1 VDEFDLIDQRK
12 RLRPS
17 ENRVALKWWDRR
29 RRAMVIGLDC
39 AEPELVFDRWLDR
52 LPNIRSLIQQGAYGR
67 LRSCDPPITVPAWAV
82 MTSSKKPGTLGVYGF
97 RNRADHSYDKHVIAN
112 STAIKVDR
120 VWDILSRHGKKV
132 ILVGIPQT
140 FPPRAVNGILV
151 GDFLTPDIQA
161 DYTYPS
167 EFKHEIAKVV
177 GEYLLDVRE
186 FRSDKKEAILKEIF
200 EMTRKRFALAR
211 YLLAEKEW
219 DYFMM
224 VEIGVDRIQ
233 HAFWAYMDKTHRN
246 YCPGHPFENAI
257 VDYYQFVDAQI
268 GELLKLADKDTTVFI
283 VSDHGAQKMEG
294 SICVNEWLV
303 REGYLVLHEMPTT
316 PTPFARLK
324 VDWSKTKAWGDGGYY
339 SRIFLNVRG
348 REPQGIVDRAEYEN
362 LRSELTAKI
371 EAIPDPEG
379 KPIGTRVL
387 RPEDLYKFR
396 NGVAPDL
403 MVYFGN
409 LAWRSAGTMGRG
421 SIYTFENDTGPDDAN
436 HGQDGIF
443 IVRPTT
449 SKSGQKLEGLEIQDV
464 APTVLKVLDV
474 PIPEDMEGK
483 VISDAC

>member
-1 VDEFDLIDQRK
+1 
-12 RLRPS
+12 
-17 ENRVALKWWDRR
+17 VAFNFWNRR
-29 RRAMVIGLDC
+29 RRRVMVIGLDC
-39 AEPELVFDRWLDR
+39 AEPVLVFERWLDR
-52 LPNIRSLIQQGAYGR
+52 LPNIRSVLQQGVYGP

-120 VWDILSRHGKKV
+120 VWDILSRLDKQV

-140 FPPRAVNGILV
+140 FPPVPVNGILV
-151 GDFLTPDIQA
+151 ADFLTPDIKT

-167 EFKHEIAKVV
+167 EFKNEIAEVV

-186 FRSDKKEAILKEIF
+186 FRSDKKDAILKEIF

-219 DYFMM
+219 DFFMM

-246 YCPGHPFENAI
+246 YCPGNPYENAI
-257 VDYYQFVDAQI
+257 FDYYQFVDTQI
-268 GELLKLADKDTTVFI
+268 GELLKLADKNTTVFI

-294 SICVNEWLV
+294 SICINEWLI
-303 REGYLVLHEMPTT
+303 REGYLSLLETPTS
-316 PTPFARLK
+316 PTPFPKLK
-324 VDWSKTKAWGDGGYY
+324 IDWSKTKAWGDGGYY

-348 REPQGIVDRAEYEN
+348 REPQGIVELADYEN
-362 LRSELTAKI
+362 LRSELASRI
-371 EAIPDPEG
+371 EVIPGPDG
-379 KPIGTRVL
+379 NSIGTRVL

-396 NGVAPDL
+396 NGIAPDL

-409 LAWRSAGTMGRG
+409 LAWRSAGTVGRS

-436 HGQDGIF
+436 HGQHGIF
-443 IVRPTT
+443 IARPQ
-449 SKSGQKLEGLEIQDV
+449 SVKKGQKLSNLEIQDI
-464 APTVLKVLDV
+464 APTILRILNV
-474 PIPEDMEGK
+474 PIPNDMEGK
-483 VISDAC
+483 IIEEVC

>member
-1 VDEFDLIDQRK
+1 VAFDFW
-12 RLRPS
+12 
-17 ENRVALKWWDRR
+17 NRR
-29 RRAMVIGLDC
+29 RRRVMVIGLDC
-39 AEPELVFDRWLDR
+39 AEPVLVFERWLDR
-52 LPNIRSLIQQGAYGR
+52 LPNIRSVLQQGVYGP

-97 RNRADHSYDKHVIAN
+97 RNRADRSYDKHVIAN

-120 VWDILSRHGKKV
+120 VWDILSRLDKQV

-140 FPPRAVNGILV
+140 FPPVPVNGILV
-151 GDFLTPDIQA
+151 GDFLTPDIKT

-167 EFKHEIAKVV
+167 EFKNEIAEVV

-186 FRSDKKEAILKEIF
+186 FRSDKKDAILTEIF

-219 DYFMM
+219 DFFMM

-246 YCPGHPFENAI
+246 YCPGNPYENAI
-257 VDYYQFVDAQI
+257 LDYYQFVDTQI
-268 GELLKLADKDTTVFI
+268 GELLKFADKNTTVFI

-294 SICVNEWLV
+294 SICINEWLI
-303 REGYLVLHEMPTT
+303 REGYLSLLETPTS
-316 PTPFARLK
+316 PTPFPKLK
-324 VDWSKTKAWGDGGYY
+324 IDWSKTKAWGDGGYY

-348 REPQGIVDRAEYEN
+348 REPQGIVELADYEN
-362 LRSELTAKI
+362 LRSELASKI
-371 EAIPDPEG
+371 EVIPGPDG
-379 KPIGTRVL
+379 NSIGTRVL

-403 MVYFGN
+403 MAYFGN
-409 LAWRSAGTMGRG
+409 LAWRSAGTVGRS

-436 HGQDGIF
+436 HGQHGIF
-443 IVRPTT
+443 IARPP
-449 SKSGQKLEGLEIQDV
+449 SAKKGEKLADLEIQDV
-464 APTVLKVLDV
+464 APTILRILDV
-474 PIPEDMEGK
+474 PIPGDMEGK
-483 VISDAC
+483 VIEEAC